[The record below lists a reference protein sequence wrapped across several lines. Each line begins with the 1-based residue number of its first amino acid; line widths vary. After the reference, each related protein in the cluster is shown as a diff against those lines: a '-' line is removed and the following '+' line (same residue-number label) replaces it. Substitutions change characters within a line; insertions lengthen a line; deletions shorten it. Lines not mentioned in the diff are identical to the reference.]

1 MSGHSLLVVPLPG
14 LLSVVPALA
23 RGQVTPHVRL
33 IAPFTAAADLDEG
46 VLGELRTF
54 FADVVP
60 FQVTLADLTQFPGGS
75 AYLVPEPAAPFRRLT
90 QKLLQLFPELPRRRE
105 FGEAAPHLE
114 VPLGRG
120 EDLEVLR
127 RDLAP
132 WLPVTVMA
140 RVAELWW
147 VEDGQT
153 RTLATFGFG
162 TSAA

>member
-1 MSGHSLLVVPLPG
+1 MVPLPG
-14 LLSVVPALA
+14 LLTVVPALA
-23 RGQVTPHVRL
+23 RGPVTPHVTL
-33 IAPFTAAADLDEG
+33 VSPFTATAEPDEG

-60 FQVTLADLTQFPGGS
+60 FEVTLDALTQFPGGS
-75 AYLVPEPAAPFRRLT
+75 TYLVPEPATPFRRLS
-90 QKLLQLFPELPRRRE
+90 QRLLRLFPELPRPRE
-105 FGEAAPHLE
+105 IGEAAPHLE

-120 EDLEVLR
+120 EDVEVLR

-132 WLPVTVMA
+132 WLPVTTMA

-147 VEDGQT
+147 TEGDET